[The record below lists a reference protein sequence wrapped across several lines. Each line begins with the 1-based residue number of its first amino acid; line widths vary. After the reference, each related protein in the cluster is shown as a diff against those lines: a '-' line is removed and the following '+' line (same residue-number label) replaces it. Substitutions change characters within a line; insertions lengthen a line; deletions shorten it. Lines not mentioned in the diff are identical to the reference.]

1 MKFPRGTYIGVA
13 RDPLTDAASGGTK
26 PFSGRVEV
34 LTATGAG
41 LFLVREGE
49 VIAACYREKGREL
62 HGKEAL
68 AYVMGGRG
76 GDALEARF
84 IQYRYGPEELALAL
98 ELCSERGL
106 SVGAKGAPAPS
117 PGTRLDEKALQRLA
131 GLRGVR
137 AVIAFFEGF
146 PVQTAGT
153 GDFEKIAALGEDF
166 MRSAAKVAG
175 EIELFG
181 LEQVTVEGPG
191 GVCLFAR
198 DGDLSFCVLADRT
211 AHLGMIRL
219 ALGTVR
225 KEMFHGVG
233 GDTIT

>member
-1 MKFPRGTYIGVA
+1 MKFPRGTYIGVV
-13 RDPLTDAASGGTK
+13 RDPLVDAASGGTK

-34 LTATGAG
+34 LTAMGAG
-41 LFLVREGE
+41 LFLVRDGE

-62 HGKEAL
+62 HGKDAL
-68 AYVMGGRG
+68 AYVMEGRG
-76 GDALEARF
+76 GDSLNARF
-84 IQYRYGPEELALAL
+84 IQYRYGPEEMALAI
-98 ELCSERGL
+98 ELCSDRGL
-106 SVGAKGAPAPS
+106 SIGTKGAPAPS
-117 PGTRLDEKALQRLA
+117 RRARLDEKALQRLA

-166 MRSAAKVAG
+166 MRSAAEVAG
-175 EIELFG
+175 EIDLFG
-181 LEQVTVEGPG
+181 LEQVIVEGPG

-198 DGDLSFCVLADRT
+198 DGDLSFCILADRT

-219 ALGTVR
+219 ALGTIR